1 MTAHITLALGRLM
14 RRAAG
19 WGASAAVAASLLM
32 PTSCIEPPLHLPA
45 EDLMIE
51 LPLVVTEMS
60 LVWNTDH
67 SWLEDWYY
75 GWDETDERISG
86 SLEYPVPTNYEVRR
100 YFLGDRP
107 GVPHTREGMDGF
119 TIFATKFKRTFNFG
133 YYDLLVWSNIDSSTG
148 TQVLLVN
155 ESDIQTVTATTTATR
170 GLLSDVNEGTVHGIY
185 NRPEIFYS
193 AYKQDVQIS
202 RNLDDYVK
210 DEETGYYTMTI
221 KADLTPLVYIYL
233 VQVILHGNDGRIV
246 DVTGDASVSAF
257 AKSTNVNTGH
267 TSNTP
272 CLVYFPMRLKKGIDY
287 KGEKVDIVGGK
298 LTTFGLC
305 DMDGWTPGS
314 RAEYTGTRTDLDNR
328 LYLTL
333 KFNNGQE
340 MTINRLVT
348 EQCRKRAH
356 GGIITLHVN
365 VGDIEPPSPDNP
377 NKGDLF
383 VPTIDDYENVDYDIP
398 M

>member
-1 MTAHITLALGRLM
+1 MTAHITQALGSLM

-19 WGASAAVAASLLM
+19 WGASVAAAAAMLM

-45 EDLMIE
+45 EDIMIE
-51 LPLVVTEMS
+51 MPLVVTEMS
-60 LVWNTDH
+60 IVWDTDF
-67 SWLEDWYY
+67 SWRKDWYY

-86 SLEYPVPTNYEVRR
+86 SLEYLEPTNYEVRR
-100 YFLGDRP
+100 YYLGNTP
-107 GVPHTREGMDGF
+107 GAPHTREGMDGF
-119 TIFATKFKRTFNFG
+119 TIFGTTFTRKFNFG
-133 YYDLLVWSNIDSSTG
+133 YYDLLVWSNIDSPTG

-155 ESDIQTVTATTTATR
+155 ESDIQNVIATTTATR
-170 GLLSDVNEGTVHGIY
+170 GLMSDAGDDVVRGLY
-185 NRPEIFYS
+185 NQPEIFYS
-193 AYKQDVQIS
+193 AYKQDEEIPRDLS
-202 RNLDDYVK
+202 KYTI
-210 DEETGYYTMTI
+210 DEETGVYKLTI
-221 KADLTPLVYIYL
+221 RASLTPLVYIYL

-246 DVTGDASVSAF
+246 GVTGDAAVSAF
-257 AKSTNVNTGH
+257 ASATNVNTGH
-267 TSNTP
+267 TNNRP
-272 CLVYFPMRLKKGIDY
+272 CMVYFPMRLKKGLDY
-287 KGEKVDIVGGK
+287 KGETVDIVGGK

-333 KFNNGQE
+333 QFSNGQE
-340 MTINRLVT
+340 MTLNYLIT

-356 GGIITLHVN
+356 GGLITVHVN

-383 VPTIDDYENVDYDIP
+383 VPSIGDYENVDYDIP